1 MPLRP
6 PRGSSVFLLVLAAL
20 VTALL
25 ATGCRRRRVAAKEP
39 VEVREGRALY
49 LKYCA
54 LCHGKNA
61 EGYAADHANALGNQ
75 AFLEIASPAFL
86 RAAILEGRP
95 GTPMSAWGKE
105 HGGPLGP
112 VEVDR
117 LVAYLRSLAKKPL
130 RAIDPAQR
138 VGGDPIV
145 GGVTYQRSCRI
156 CHGGSGEGT
165 TRATSLT
172 NPAFLRTVGDEYL
185 RKTIVEGRPGTSMP
199 PFSALQPPAVADV
212 IAYLRVL
219 GTPPPPPVPAPVY
232 EPPPGLERLVLNPKG
247 APPAF
252 TLREGRYVP
261 AAQVAKALEDKRRI
275 ILLDA
280 RPTSDWHRGHIV
292 GALPFPF
299 YDIEEMVKHIPR
311 DGTFVVAYCACPHAA
326 SGHVVDELRKRKFPN
341 TAVLDEGIGFWTSKG
356 YPTAQSP
363 LLTAPAP
370 SPALQPPL
378 QPPPPAAPKP

>member
-1 MPLRP
+1 M
-6 PRGSSVFLLVLAAL
+6 
-20 VTALL
+20 
-25 ATGCRRRRVAAKEP
+25 
-39 VEVREGRALY
+39 REGRALY

-54 LCHGKNA
+54 LCHGKSA

-75 AFLEIASPAFL
+75 AFLEIASPVFL
-86 RAAILEGRP
+86 RAAIVDGRP

-105 HGGPLGP
+105 HGGPLGAA
-112 VEVDR
+112 EVDR
-117 LVAYLRSLAKKPL
+117 LVAYLRSLAKRPL

-138 VGGDPIV
+138 LAGDPIA
-145 GGVTYQRSCRI
+145 GGVVYQRSCRL
-156 CHGGSGEGT
+156 CHGGGGEGT
-165 TRATSLT
+165 TLATSLV

-185 RKTIVEGRPGTSMP
+185 RRTIAEGRPGTSMP
-199 PFSALQPPAVADV
+199 PFPNLSATAVADV

-219 GTPPPPPVPAPVY
+219 GTPPPPPPAPPPLY
-232 EPPPGLERLVLNPKG
+232 EPPPGLERLVQNPKG
-247 APPAF
+247 LPPTF

-261 AAQVAKALEDKRRI
+261 AAQVAKALADKRRI
-275 ILLDA
+275 VLLDA

-341 TAVLDEGIGFWTSKG
+341 TAVLDEGIAFWTSKG

-363 LLTAPAP
+363 LKDP
-370 SPALQPPL
+370 
-378 QPPPPAAPKP
+378 PKP